1 MFWIVEET
9 NSLENSCGAVV
20 YTVCNS
26 KEKANLAADSS
37 SYEFTD
43 IYGPL
48 TKDEV
53 FKFSMGVPK
62 T

>member
-9 NSLENSCGAVV
+9 NSVENSCGAVV

-26 KEKANLAADSS
+26 EEKANLVADSS
-37 SYEFTD
+37 PYEFAD

-48 TKDEV
+48 SKEQV
-53 FKFSMGVPK
+53 FGFSMGVPK